1 MNVGIFPT
9 SLKDTRKHSP
19 LSVPQPNASTYDQLL
34 LTEIKTESQIFIIC
48 LCDVDNLLSNK
59 CLDLGKEESSDS
71 PQILT
76 TLKTFP
82 PNDFIAC
89 PWPITVKS
97 LIKKS
102 KTTLWAL
109 KKVLICA

>member
-1 MNVGIFPT
+1 MW
-9 SLKDTRKHSP
+9 
-19 LSVPQPNASTYDQLL
+19 
-34 LTEIKTESQIFIIC
+34 IIYY
-48 LCDVDNLLSNK
+48 LNK

-76 TLKTFP
+76 TLKTFS

-102 KTTLWAL
+102 KTSLWAL
-109 KKVLICA
+109 KNVLICA